1 MCPYTVSP
9 DLTWAGEAVNFFLPI
24 SFFFFS
30 FSLSEFEAEYQEL
43 WDWLM
48 DMESIVTDSH
58 DLMMSEE
65 QQHHLYKV
73 IGFLCISSC

>member
-1 MCPYTVSP
+1 MRVKLKSQQFCSNSRSVDFTLMSKS
-9 DLTWAGEAVNFFLPI
+9 N
-24 SFFFFS
+24 
-30 FSLSEFEAEYQEL
+30 SLSEFEAEYQEL

-65 QQHHLYKV
+65 QRHHLYKV
-73 IGFLCISSC
+73 NGFLCI

>member
-1 MCPYTVSP
+1 
-9 DLTWAGEAVNFFLPI
+9 
-24 SFFFFS
+24 
-30 FSLSEFEAEYQEL
+30 
-43 WDWLM
+43 M

-73 IGFLCISSC
+73 SVSFAFKIADYSRLDVREAGLENVPHWGRDHSISYWNIIPDSSDCRSSMGH